1 MFFQGTDITM
11 LQKLN
16 NVHANNK
23 AFLQPRNIH
32 DTRFGIAHF
41 AGKVYYEVEGKCN
54 LSSIPFS

>member
-1 MFFQGTDITM
+1 M

-23 AFLQPRNIH
+23 AFLKPRNIH

-54 LSSIPFS
+54 LSSMPFSF